1 MTDVADVSRRDV
13 ASLFV
18 KDHCRNC
25 TNELCIDPDQY
36 RVYKEAVSV
45 DTYEMV
51 LIGVH
56 TLIFLSG
63 IIGNFLV
70 SFEKLNSV
78 VSTLQHYTWNQAP
91 CSRKLPSWK
100 FLTGT
105 FWFNWKFV
113 VIFRP
118 STESAQLPI
127 PTIRHSELLS

>member
-1 MTDVADVSRRDV
+1 MSIQELNVTDVADVSRRDV
-13 ASLFV
+13 ASLLV

-70 SFEKLNSV
+70 SFAKFNSV
-78 VSTLQHYTWNQAP
+78 VSTLQRSYTT
-91 CSRKLPSWK
+91 WK
-100 FLTGT
+100 SPAVGNYLVG
-105 FWFNWKFV
+105 N
-113 VIFRP
+113 
-118 STESAQLPI
+118 S
-127 PTIRHSELLS
+127 

>member
-1 MTDVADVSRRDV
+1 MSIQELNVTDVADVSRRYV

-70 SFEKLNSV
+70 SFAKFNSV
-78 VSTLQHYTWNQAP
+78 VSTLHRSYTTWNQVP
-91 CSRKLPSWK
+91 WK
-100 FLTGT
+100 
-105 FWFNWKFV
+105 
-113 VIFRP
+113 
-118 STESAQLPI
+118 
-127 PTIRHSELLS
+127 

>member
-1 MTDVADVSRRDV
+1 MSIQELNVTDVADVSRRDV

-70 SFEKLNSV
+70 SFAKFNSV
-78 VSTLQHYTWNQAP
+78 VSTLQRSYTTWNQVPAVGNYLVGN
-91 CSRKLPSWK
+91 S
-100 FLTGT
+100 
-105 FWFNWKFV
+105 
-113 VIFRP
+113 
-118 STESAQLPI
+118 
-127 PTIRHSELLS
+127 

>member
-1 MTDVADVSRRDV
+1 MSIQELNVTDVADVSRRDV

-25 TNELCIDPDQY
+25 TNELCIDPDQC

-70 SFEKLNSV
+70 SFAKFNSV
-78 VSTLQHYTWNQAP
+78 VSTLQRSFTTWNQVP

-100 FLTGT
+100 FLTEK

-113 VIFRP
+113 VNF
-118 STESAQLPI
+118 L
-127 PTIRHSELLS
+127 